1 MQMDRTYYC
10 IIMAGGIGS
19 RFWPVSRSNMPKQF
33 LDILG
38 VGRTL
43 IQQTFDRFTKIIP
56 DENIYVVTNEEYRKI
71 VHEQLPKVPEE
82 NILGEPMRRN
92 TAPCIMYANCKI
104 GLRNPEA
111 KIVVTPADHLI
122 LNEELFLQN
131 IEDGLNFVTESNSLL
146 TLGITPT
153 RPATGYGYIQMSD
166 NVQNEKFIQVKAF
179 TEKPELELAKTFLAS
194 GDFLWNSG
202 IFLWKQTAIR
212 DAIAKHLP
220 LLYSLFSEGI
230 KHFNTD
236 REKLAITEIYSGAKS
251 ISIDFGVME
260 KEKNVYVLQTNFGWS
275 DLGTWDSL
283 YTLAEKDCDNNVDL
297 LGNTLF
303 ANSTGNYTNIQGKDK
318 VAIIRDLDDYIVV
331 DTDNALLICKRSNE
345 QNITE
350 LLNKAKVKFG
360 DEIK

>member
-1 MQMDRTYYC
+1 MDKSYYC
-10 IIMAGGIGS
+10 VIMAGGIGS

-56 DENIYVVTNEEYRKI
+56 DENIYVVTNEEYSGI
-71 VHEQLPKVPEE
+71 VHEQLPKVPVE

-104 GLRNPEA
+104 GLKDPNA

-122 LNEELFLQN
+122 LNEQLFLQN

-146 TLGITPT
+146 TLGITPS
-153 RPATGYGYIQMSD
+153 RPATGYGYIQMSENPD
-166 NVQNEKFIQVKAF
+166 NKKFIPVKTF
-179 TEKPELELAKTFLAS
+179 TEKPQLELAKFFLES

-202 IFLWKQTAIR
+202 IFLWKQTSIR
-212 DAIAKHLP
+212 DAIKKHLP
-220 LLYSLFSEGI
+220 LLYSLFSESI
-230 KHFNTD
+230 KYFNTPQ
-236 REKLAITEIYSGAKS
+236 EKEAITEIYSGAKG

-260 KEKNVYVLQTNFGWS
+260 KEPNVYVLQTNFGWS

-283 YTLAEKDCDNNVDL
+283 YTLANKDEKRNSDLYQNV
-297 LGNTLF
+297 LF
-303 ANSTGNYTNIQGKDK
+303 ENSNGNYANIQGKNK
-318 VAIIRDLDDYIVV
+318 IAIIRDLDNYIVV
-331 DTDNALLICKRSNE
+331 DTDNALLICKRQNE
-345 QNITE
+345 QTISDM
-350 LLNKAKVKFG
+350 LNEAKQKFG
-360 DEIK
+360 DDIK